1 MLEGTDKILET
12 TGKVIDKV
20 PEVYDDAFKDT
31 VKESGKTLALIP
43 RTINAAL
50 VPLRKWISEKE
61 YSLAETEKLL
71 ELKLKNVDVEKITTP
86 NAYVAVPALQAIS
99 YCIDSEELRN
109 LYANL
114 LAKSMNLDTK
124 ESVHPSFVEIIKQMS
139 PLDAIIFKDIY
150 ISQITPLINLYITR
164 ENGGNTH
171 HFYNISWLET
181 YSYESFCISI
191 NNLERLGLIEIPYGE
206 SYSEDENYNWVRGT
220 QTYNV
225 IKQQLLSLNMG
236 TIGEDKGYIKKT
248 SLAKA
253 FYETCV
259 VD

>member
-1 MLEGTDKILET
+1 MAKGRFKKFMSLAMVAMIGLSSAVGTST
-12 TGKVIDKV
+12 TAFAASGEKAS
-20 PEVYDDAFKDT
+20 VYMVDYPRSGDT
-31 VKESGKTLALIP
+31 NSGGNWGHGNLNFMNGWISG
-43 RTINAAL
+43 NAKNTGLKAIGSYTGNIAYCIEPG
-50 VPLRKWISEKE
+50 VPL
-61 YSLAETEKLL
+61 
-71 ELKLKNVDVEKITTP
+71 NQGD
-86 NAYVAVPALQAIS
+86 
-99 YCIDSEELRN
+99 
-109 LYANL
+109 
-114 LAKSMNLDTK
+114 
-124 ESVHPSFVEIIKQMS
+124 
-139 PLDAIIFKDIY
+139 
-150 ISQITPLINLYITR
+150 
-164 ENGGNTH
+164 TH